1 VTRLACP
8 SCDEDCTMI
17 LPENGG
23 YVDGQTGQ
31 CQCGVNLIVVVDGQ
45 EAFLVHDDE
54 GNRDWYFRHLV
65 R

>member
-1 VTRLACP
+1 
-8 SCDEDCTMI
+8 MI